1 MIIRFF
7 RMGPGWRAL
16 LWVLAWVGFDLI
28 IRRCYPGHSNTA
40 YDPSLYAA
48 GAGLSWLGARLGY
61 EILGRIRS
69 PLRRS
74 LAALLPAML
83 AASVM
88 VGSGYLF
95 RFFGE
100 YFTGGGVLFVVSEP
114 AYINDY
120 LNTFLTPLSC
130 FGAISAVAFF
140 VLLLTPRYQLPGQR
154 WRLTTLVLS
163 FATFFGGILWLSR
176 DSLQAPPDVAA
187 LCSVRQ
193 AFRLG
198 IKRIHLQRVPRS
210 MPSLADAEEPWTNTI
225 LLVVNESW
233 GTSGVAFAGSQR
245 NGMSLLQK
253 RVASDSSWVAFPN
266 AFTNA
271 CATDVSMP
279 SIYTGSRTDESW
291 DRLHSYPFPWDIAR
305 KRGYLASYVTSQRL
319 KWLHM
324 DQFLFPHGIDEQW
337 SMESLNAPSVN
348 DAGIDDNISVRKLV
362 ELIRKTPLD
371 KPLFLVWNSNSL
383 HGPFQ
388 EKSEFVKT
396 DTIEGGRWYK
406 AQHILDVA
414 LDTLLNALQERGRL
428 QEALVVVTGDHGE
441 IENPHHRP
449 ARIYNYYDEIIRIP
463 FLVHTPKGWDSTH
476 AEAVRN
482 IRNNRL
488 VNVQNLD
495 IAPML
500 GQALGLKADRKND
513 SLFAAWKGTSLL
525 EKVDSNRTIQVLSAN
540 DIHTGNR
547 EGFALVNGAQRFV
560 LSSLEGVRFFDVAKD
575 PGQDEDLWGKMA
587 SRDRNSWLDRVRAN
601 ALMTRIYRSTRALL
615 ESEEAQEKRK

>member
-1 MIIRFF
+1 MIMRFF
-7 RMGPGWRAL
+7 RMGPGWRAT
-16 LWVLAWVGFDLI
+16 LWVSVWIGFDLAV
-28 IRRCYPGHSNTA
+28 RRCYPGHSNTA
-40 YDPSLYAA
+40 YDPALYAA
-48 GAGLSWLGARLGY
+48 GVVLSWLGVRWCL
-61 EILGRIRS
+61 ELLGRVES
-69 PLRRS
+69 
-74 LAALLPAML
+74 ALLRILATVVPAVT

-120 LNTFLTPLSC
+120 LNTFLTPLSAL
-130 FGAISAVAFF
+130 GALLAVGSFL
-140 VLLLTPRYQLPGQR
+140 VLLVPRYQLPGQR

-163 FATFFGGILWLSR
+163 LAAFLGGVTWLSR
-176 DSLQAPPDVAA
+176 DSLQVPPDVAA
-187 LCSVRQ
+187 LCSIRQ
-193 AFRLG
+193 AIRLG
-198 IKRIHLQRVPRS
+198 VKRIHLQKVPRA
-210 MPSLADAEEPWTNTI
+210 MPSLAGAEAPWANTI

-245 NGMSLLQK
+245 NGMTLLER
-253 RVASDSSWVAFPN
+253 RVVGDSAWVAFPH

-271 CATDVSMP
+271 TATDVSMP
-279 SIYTGSRTDESW
+279 SIFTGSRTDESW
-291 DRLHSYPFPWDIAR
+291 DRLHAYPFPWDVAR
-305 KRGYLASYVTSQRL
+305 KRGFLASYVTSQRL

-324 DQFLFPHGIDEQW
+324 DQFLFPHGIDELW
-337 SMESLNAPSVN
+337 SMETLGAPTVN
-348 DAGIDDNISVRKLV
+348 DAGVDDNISVRKLV
-362 ELIRKTPLD
+362 DLVRRTPLD

-388 EKSEFVKT
+388 EASDFVKT

-414 LDTLLNALQERGRL
+414 LDTLLNALQQRGRL

-449 ARIYNYYDEIIRIP
+449 ARIYNYYDEIVRIP
-463 FLVHTPKGWDSTH
+463 FLVHAPRSWDSAH
-476 AEAVRN
+476 PQAVRN
-482 IRNNRL
+482 LRANRE

-500 GQALGLKADRKND
+500 AQVLGLKTDRKND
-513 SLFAAWKGTSLL
+513 SLFVAWKGASLL
-525 EKVDSNRTIQVLSAN
+525 EPVAPDRTIQVLSAN

-547 EGFALVNGAQRFV
+547 EGFGLVKGNQRFV
-560 LSSLEGVRFFDVAKD
+560 LSSLEGVKFFDIGKD
-575 PGQDEDLWGKMA
+575 PQQDTDLWGGMGAKEQGV
-587 SRDRNSWLDRVRAN
+587 WLDFIRSN
-601 ALMTRIYRSTRALL
+601 ALMTRIYKSTRALL
-615 ESEEAQEKRK
+615 ESEEAQRKRK